1 MTQRE
6 LAKLANVSFSTV
18 SKAFNNSDDISDET
32 KNHIFRIAKQYGCY
46 GEFFKGKYH
55 KKIIA
60 IICPEIVSSYYAEF
74 IKYFQ
79 MLIERDGDI
88 PIISSD
94 NFDKKTSDELIEY
107 YASYMKVD
115 GIITF
120 GLKSALKKGYTTP
133 IVSVLSNIS
142 YSVDTVEVNF
152 KSAVFDA
159 VKLLD
164 DYGHKKI
171 AFLGEKLTTAKAELY
186 KKAMKNI
193 GNSNINVIESEYRF
207 EAAGEDGVRQ
217 ILTMGNSVTALIC
230 AYDNIAF
237 GAIKELK
244 KAGLRVPD
252 DVSVIGMDNINTGKY
267 AETSLTTIDS
277 NPEQV
282 CTAAWN
288 LLNKKIKNPYLSGK
302 KEIINAKLIIR
313 ESIARCNTIISET
326 TLK

>member
-133 IVSVLSNIS
+133 IVSVLSDIS
-142 YSVDTVEVNF
+142 SYVDTVEVDF

-193 GNSNINVIESEYRF
+193 GNSNINVIESEHRF

-237 GAIKELK
+237 GAIKELI

>member
-18 SKAFNNSDDISDET
+18 SKAFNNSDDISEET

-79 MLIERDGDI
+79 MLIEKDGDI

-94 NFDKKTSDELIEY
+94 NFDKNTSDELIEY

-120 GLKSALKKGYTTP
+120 ELKSALKKGYTTP
-133 IVSVLSNIS
+133 IVSVLSDIS
-142 YSVDTVEVNF
+142 SSVDTVVVDF

-171 AFLGEKLTTAKAELY
+171 AFLGEKLTPVKAELY

-193 GNSNINVIESEYRF
+193 GNSNTTVIESEHRF

-267 AETSLTTIDS
+267 ADTSLTTIDS

-282 CTAAWN
+282 CMAAWN
-288 LLNKKIKNPYLSGK
+288 ILNEKIKNPYLSGK

>member
-107 YASYMKVD
+107 YASYMKVE

-133 IVSVLSNIS
+133 IVSVLSDIS
-142 YSVDTVEVNF
+142 SYVDTVEVDF

-207 EAAGEDGVRQ
+207 EAAGEDGIRQ

-244 KAGLRVPD
+244 KAGLSVPN

>member
-18 SKAFNNSDDISDET
+18 SKAFNNSDDISEET
-32 KNHIFRIAKQYGCY
+32 RDLIFRIAKQYGCY

-79 MLIERDGDI
+79 MLIEKDGDM

-94 NFDKKTSDELIEY
+94 NFDKNTSDELIEY

-133 IVSVLSNIS
+133 IVSVLSDIS
-142 YSVDTVEVNF
+142 SSVDTVVVDF

-171 AFLGEKLTTAKAELY
+171 AFLGEKLTPVKAELY

-193 GNSNINVIESEYRF
+193 GNSNTTVIESEHRF

-217 ILTMGNSVTALIC
+217 IFTMGNSVTALIC

-252 DVSVIGMDNINTGKY
+252 DVSVIGMDNINAGKY
-267 AETSLTTIDS
+267 ADTSLTTIDS

-288 LLNKKIKNPYLSGK
+288 LLNAKIKNPYLSGK
-302 KEIINAKLIIR
+302 KEIISAKLIIR

>member
-32 KNHIFRIAKQYGCY
+32 KNYIFKIAKQYGCY

-74 IKYFQ
+74 IKFFQ
-79 MLIERDGDI
+79 TLIEKDGNI
-88 PIISSD
+88 PIVSSD

-120 GLKSALKKGYTTP
+120 ELKSALKKGYTTP
-133 IVSVLSNIS
+133 IVSVLSDIS
-142 YSVDTVEVNF
+142 SSVDTVEVNF
-152 KSAVFDA
+152 KNAIFDA

-193 GNSNINVIESEYRF
+193 GNSNTNVIESEHRF

-267 AETSLTTIDS
+267 ADTSLTTIDS

-288 LLNKKIKNPYLSGK
+288 LLNEKIKNPYLSGK

>member
-18 SKAFNNSDDISDET
+18 SKAFNNSDDISEET

-133 IVSVLSNIS
+133 IVSVLSDIS
-142 YSVDTVEVNF
+142 SYVDTVEVDF

-207 EAAGEDGVRQ
+207 EAAGEDGIRQ

-237 GAIKELK
+237 GAIKELI

-288 LLNKKIKNPYLSGK
+288 FLNEKIKNPYLSGK

>member
-1 MTQRE
+1 
-6 LAKLANVSFSTV
+6 
-18 SKAFNNSDDISDET
+18 
-32 KNHIFRIAKQYGCY
+32 
-46 GEFFKGKYH
+46 
-55 KKIIA
+55 
-60 IICPEIVSSYYAEF
+60 
-74 IKYFQ
+74 
-79 MLIERDGDI
+79 
-88 PIISSD
+88 
-94 NFDKKTSDELIEY
+94 
-107 YASYMKVD
+107 MKVD
-115 GIITF
+115 GIIAF

-133 IVSVLSNIS
+133 IVSVLSDIS
-142 YSVDTVEVNF
+142 SSVDTVEVNF

-171 AFLGEKLTTAKAELY
+171 AFLGEKLTTAKTELY

-207 EAAGEDGVRQ
+207 EVAGEDGVRQ

-288 LLNKKIKNPYLSGK
+288 LLNEKIKNPYLSGK

-326 TLK
+326 TLN